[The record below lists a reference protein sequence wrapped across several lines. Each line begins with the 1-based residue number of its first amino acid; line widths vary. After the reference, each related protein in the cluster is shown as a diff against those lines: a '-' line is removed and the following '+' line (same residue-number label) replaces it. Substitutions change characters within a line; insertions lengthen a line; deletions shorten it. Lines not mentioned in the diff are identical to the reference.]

1 MQWKLLRHWLIII
14 SMENKTPLS
23 PHIQI
28 YKWHISSL
36 VSISHR
42 ITGIINIIAI
52 TFICLL
58 ASLLVFGES
67 NYKFINL
74 FLSSLIGKFLILGL
88 TWSFSFQ
95 ILSEIR
101 HLIMDL
107 GYGFELRMTKITG
120 LIVIFGSIILTVVF
134 YLMGRNF
141 FWND

>member
-1 MQWKLLRHWLIII
+1 
-14 SMENKTPLS
+14 MENKSPLS

-42 ITGIINIIAI
+42 ITGIINIIGV
-52 TFICLL
+52 TFICVL
-58 ASLLVFGES
+58 ASLLSLGES
-67 NYKFINL
+67 NYEITYL
-74 FLSSLIGKFLILGL
+74 FLSSQIGKFLILGL

-107 GYGFELRMTKITG
+107 GYGFELKTSKITG
-120 LIVIFGSIILTVVF
+120 LIVIFGSIIFTVIF
-134 YLMGRNF
+134 YLIGKNIF
-141 FWND
+141 

>member
-1 MQWKLLRHWLIII
+1 
-14 SMENKTPLS
+14 MENKEPLS

-58 ASLLVFGES
+58 ASLLVFGQNSYEM
-67 NYKFINL
+67 INS
-74 FLSSLIGKFLILGL
+74 FLISTIGKFFILGI
-88 TWSFSFQ
+88 TWSFCFQ
-95 ILSEIR
+95 VLSEIR

-107 GYGFELRMTKITG
+107 GYGFELKTTKITG
-120 LIVIFGSIILTVVF
+120 LIVIFGSVLLTVIF
-134 YLMGRNF
+134 FLIGKNF
-141 FWND
+141 L

>member
-1 MQWKLLRHWLIII
+1 
-14 SMENKTPLS
+14 MENKRPLS

-28 YKWHISSL
+28 YRWHVSSL

-52 TFICLL
+52 TLICFWV
-58 ASLLVFGES
+58 SLIFVSE
-67 NYKFINL
+67 NNHEMINL
-74 FLSSLIGKFLILGL
+74 LLISKIGKFIILGL

-107 GYGFELRMTKITG
+107 GYGFELKTSKITG
-120 LIVIFGSIILTVVF
+120 LLVMFGSLILTVIF
-134 YLMGRNF
+134 YIIGKNLI
-141 FWND
+141 

>member
-1 MQWKLLRHWLIII
+1 
-14 SMENKTPLS
+14 MENKTPLS

-67 NYKFINL
+67 NYRYIYL
-74 FLSSLIGKFLILGL
+74 FLSSLMGKFIILGL

-95 ILSEIR
+95 ALSEIR

-107 GYGFELRMTKITG
+107 GYGFELKTTRITG
-120 LIVIFGSIILTVVF
+120 LIVIFGSVVLTVVF
-134 YLMGRNF
+134 YLIGKF
-141 FWND
+141 FF